1 MLCPTC
7 DVPMSPRRLVA
18 PAPPRLPRDAGA
30 VAAAPT
36 VASWQCWGC
45 GKVRYAPRPAGGVAA

>member
-7 DVPMSPRRLVA
+7 DVPMSPRRLVS
-18 PAPPRLPRDAGA
+18 PPPRGRESAA
-30 VAAAPT
+30 AAAAP

-45 GKVRYAPRPAGGVAA
+45 GKVRYPPRPASGVAA